1 MKLPHHL
8 LVLTAPFLALAAAA
22 AAPPVTWPLTDP
34 ASVGGQATVVWGAPQ
49 VLPDGG
55 LRFNG
60 SSDGVLV
67 PVNPLAGWD
76 KFTIAILF
84 RQDADGPFAQR
95 FLHAEDGRGERMTIE
110 SRVVA
115 GKGWYMDTFL
125 LGGTGL
131 KGLALID
138 PKKLHPLDQW
148 AWGELVF
155 DGHTMTSYVD
165 GVRELTGTVA
175 LPLMGAGKTSV
186 GVRQNKVYWFKGQIK
201 EVRFYPEVV
210 APADLPRVGK

>member
-1 MKLPHHL
+1 MNLPRRL
-8 LVLTAPFLALAAAA
+8 LILMAPAWTLAAP
-22 AAPPVTWPLTDP
+22 AAPPVAWPLTDP
-34 ASVGGQATVVWGAPQ
+34 ASVAGQATVVWGAPQ
-49 VLPDGG
+49 AVPDGG

-60 SSDGVLV
+60 TSDGILV

-95 FLHAEDGRGERMTIE
+95 FLHAEDGKGERMTIE

-125 LGGTGL
+125 LGGNGL

-138 PKKLHPLDQW
+138 ARKLHPLDQW

-155 DGHTMTSYVD
+155 DGRTMTSYVD
-165 GVRELTGTVA
+165 GVRELTGTVS
-175 LPLMGAGKTSV
+175 LPLMGPGKTSV
-186 GVRQNKVYWFKGQIK
+186 GVRQNKVYWFKGQIR
-201 EVRFYPEVV
+201 EVRFYPGVV
-210 APADLPRVGK
+210 APADLPRAGK